1 MNELP
6 LKLLGKRVLL
16 ADDEQ
21 SMRLLLRAFLEHF
34 GVVVTEAVNGEEAL
48 QLYTPGSFELVLTD
62 YAMPKMRGDAL
73 ARAIKGVNPAQRVVM
88 VSGFDDLILEQGKL
102 PVFIDGLIAKP
113 CTRDQ
118 LTDAFL

>member
-6 LKLLGKRVLL
+6 VKLLGKRVLI

-21 SMRLLLRAFLEHF
+21 SMRLLFRASLEHF

>member
-6 LKLLGKRVLL
+6 VKLLGKRVLI

-21 SMRLLLRAFLEHF
+21 NMRLLLRAFLEHF

>member
-6 LKLLGKRVLL
+6 LKLLGKRVLI
-16 ADDEQ
+16 ADDEE
-21 SMRLLLRAFLEHF
+21 SMRLFLRAFLEPF

-48 QLYTPGSFELVLTD
+48 RLYNPGSFELVLTD

-102 PVFIDGLIAKP
+102 PAFIDGLISKP

-118 LTDAFL
+118 LSYALL

>member
-6 LKLLGKRVLL
+6 LKLRGKRVLI

-21 SMRLLLRAFLEHF
+21 SMRLLFRAFLENL

-48 QLYTPGSFELVLTD
+48 RLYIPGSFELVLTD

-73 ARAIKGVNPAQRVVM
+73 ARAIKGMNPAQRVVM
-88 VSGFDDLILEQGKL
+88 VSGFDDLILQQGKL
-102 PVFIDGLIAKP
+102 PVFIDGLITKP
-113 CTRDQ
+113 CTCHQ